1 VQTPFYSEFKG
12 FWSLVIRWAEDDID
26 TSPYMKDYS
35 QTIALLEVERE
46 EEIGSVLNEV
56 HELSKA
62 HHPHPLL
69 LPICLL
75 EKHIEESIKQF
86 TDITRRVAQVER
98 ELHQDMIIPPS
109 QGNNDY
115 RMATY
120 QRFNETLHQCS
131 GAVVDL
137 EIRRKFEKEL
147 SAHLQKNISTIIE
160 SYPNA
165 KLPQYCTDLKERL
178 DLFCSIAGNHDLD
191 IESLPRRIG
200 TQITVLYNQ
209 IAQRLAEAARRDNI
223 IMTRIAKSSK
233 DDSTAMKTIAILT
246 TVFLPGT
253 FVSVSSF
260 TDSSFKQS

>member
-12 FWSLVIRWAEDDID
+12 FWSLVIRWTEDGME
-26 TSPYMKDYS
+26 TSPYRKDYS
-35 QTIALLEVERE
+35 QTIALLEVEGE
-46 EEIGSVLNEV
+46 AEIGSVLNEV

-62 HHPHPLL
+62 HHPLPLM

-75 EKHIEESIKQF
+75 EKHIEGSVQHF
-86 TDITRRVAQVER
+86 TDIARRVAQVER
-98 ELHQDMIIPPS
+98 ELYQDMIILPS
-109 QGNNDY
+109 SGKNDN
-115 RMATY
+115 RMAKY

-147 SAHLQKNISTIIE
+147 SDHLQKSISTIIE
-160 SYPNA
+160 SYPKA
-165 KLPQYCTDLKERL
+165 KLPQYCTDLKQRL
-178 DLFCSIAGNHDLD
+178 DLFCNMAANHDLD

-209 IAQRLAEAARRDNI
+209 IAQRLAEAARRENV

-253 FVSVSSF
+253 FISVGSLI
-260 TDSSFKQS
+260 DSSLR